1 MADVLALYAL
11 FAIPALVVGA
21 LPWAF
26 VSRHVRLQIGDAL
39 QLLAPYLV
47 WVGLTFADGRDKSL
61 SNLIELPILG
71 AATALVFTG
80 RVALSV
86 MRPHRASRVPLQ
98 ALACSCVVAIVFW
111 GLFPGLP
118 E

>member
-1 MADVLALYAL
+1 MADLFTLYAL

-26 VSRHVRLQIGDAL
+26 VSRHVRLQVSDAL
-39 QLLAPYLV
+39 QLLVPYLV

-71 AATALVFTG
+71 AATALVFAG
-80 RVALSV
+80 RLALSIN
-86 MRPHRASRVPLQ
+86 RPQCAPRAPFR
-98 ALACSCVVAIVFW
+98 ALACSCLVAAAFW

>member
-1 MADVLALYAL
+1 VSDVLALYAL

-21 LPWAF
+21 LLGAF
-26 VSRHVRLQIGDAL
+26 VSRPVCLQIGDAL

-71 AATALVFTG
+71 VATALAFTS

-86 MRPHRASRVPLQ
+86 TRPHCASRASLQ
-98 ALACSCVVAIVFW
+98 ALGCSCVVAIAFW

>member
-1 MADVLALYAL
+1 MTELFALYAL

-26 VSRHVRLQIGDAL
+26 VFRRVRLQVADAL

-47 WVGLTFADGRDKSL
+47 WVGLTFVDGRDKSL
-61 SNLIELPILG
+61 SNLLELPLLG
-71 AATALVFTG
+71 ASTALVFAG
-80 RVALSV
+80 RIALGIT
-86 MRPHRASRVPLQ
+86 RPQWASRAPSQ
-98 ALACSCVVAIVFW
+98 ALACSCLVAIAFW

>member
-1 MADVLALYAL
+1 MTDLLMLYAL
-11 FAIPALVVGA
+11 FAIPALIIGM

-26 VSRHVRLQIGDAL
+26 FSKHLRLRVADAL

-47 WVGLTFADGRDKSL
+47 WVGLTLVDGRDKSL
-61 SNLIELPILG
+61 ANLIELPILG
-71 AATALVFTG
+71 ATAGLVFAG
-80 RVALSV
+80 RVALSIT
-86 MRPHRASRVPLQ
+86 RPQLASRAPLQ
-98 ALACSCVVAIVFW
+98 ALACSCVAAIAFW

>member
-1 MADVLALYAL
+1 MSDLFTLYAL

-26 VSRHVRLQIGDAL
+26 VSRHVRLQVGDAL

-47 WVGLTFADGRDKSL
+47 WIGLTFADGRDKSL

-71 AATALVFTG
+71 AATALVFAG
-80 RVALSV
+80 RLALGIR
-86 MRPHRASRVPLQ
+86 RPHCASRAPWQ
-98 ALACSCVVAIVFW
+98 ALACSCLVAATFW